1 MMNWGVNVYENT
13 NGNSYDTNIQFP
25 REEYSNEN
33 IDNLLSKLIEFEKN
47 IKNKAKENS
56 KEWFG
61 KTNMSDEVIDALWSP
76 MLKYPKDTNG
86 DPDYNRKP
94 TIRIKLPMWEN
105 EPKFTLFNPKQEI
118 LVPNNEYIMVDN
130 FIKKGSTIATIMMC
144 GGIWFA
150 NGKFG
155 VTWKL
160 FQGVV
165 QQVDDLQNNKCHIN
179 VSTYDSDGEDDI
191 PNIEKLNIKRSKIPS
206 VTHVD
211 YSARIQTVH
220 NKTNPLYYSL
230 IKKFR
235 EITGCPVL
243 INTSFNVRGEPIVCT
258 PKDAF
263 NCFMGTNMD
272 NLIIGNFILNKEDQD
287 QSLLS
292 NYKDKYELD

>member
-1 MMNWGVNVYENT
+1 MSAKETNQHIIQVNNFNIDTDLIFTKPKQNNQGGKSVGILNNATKKALYIETPPMMNWGVNVYENT

-118 LVPNNEYIMVDN
+118 LVPNDEYIMVDN

-191 PNIEKLNIKRSKIPS
+191 PNIEKLNIKQ
-206 VTHVD
+206 
-211 YSARIQTVH
+211 AEE
-220 NKTNPLYYSL
+220 N
-230 IKKFR
+230 
-235 EITGCPVL
+235 
-243 INTSFNVRGEPIVCT
+243 
-258 PKDAF
+258 PKDEIQQDEIPKDEIPKDE
-263 NCFMGTNMD
+263 D
-272 NLIIGNFILNKEDQD
+272 NEDDDKTKKKKSNK
-287 QSLLS
+287 
-292 NYKDKYELD
+292 KTKK